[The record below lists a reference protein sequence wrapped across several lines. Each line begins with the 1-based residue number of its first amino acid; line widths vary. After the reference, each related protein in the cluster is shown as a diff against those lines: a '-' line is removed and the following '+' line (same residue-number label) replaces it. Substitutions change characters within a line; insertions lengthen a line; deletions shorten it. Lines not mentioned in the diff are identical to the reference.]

1 MKPTRGDN
9 SPAWCST
16 FATIRRGWVQPA
28 RLIGE
33 APVPD
38 KRLATGPARRS
49 KQEVGNLPLESLV
62 GRHANRV
69 LDATFLQR
77 ACLYPSL
84 YRFELCVQSSHCGQV
99 VESTALRCRVGHR
112 R

>member
-33 APVPD
+33 TPVPA

-49 KQEVGNLPLESLV
+49 KQEVGDLPLQSLV
-62 GRHANRV
+62 GPHAHSV
-69 LDATFLQR
+69 LHATALQR

-84 YRFELCVQSSHCGQV
+84 YRFELSVPSSHCGQDV
-99 VESTALRCRVGHR
+99 DRTDLRCKLG
-112 R
+112 